1 MKKYVTINNK
11 ENTANILLLNIFL
24 YTKSDFIVFDF
35 TKKSLPIIVF
45 YFRWRMLEDSL
56 TFQLSSLA
64 SLKGEKMKSLKKR
77 KVRSA
82 KCQSMTLLALIF
94 KSSMYVIKIVKNKN
108 SKTKIVVPFIYSS
121 FTLIST
127 LIFHFQQL
135 HFKNKI
141 LSRIANI
148 YDGYWHKLTK
158 KLFKK

>member
-24 YTKSDFIVFDF
+24 YTKSDFTVFDF
-35 TKKSLPIIVF
+35 TIKSLPIIVF

-56 TFQLSSLA
+56 TFKLSSPA
-64 SLKGEKMKSLKKR
+64 PSKGENWELRSTKK
-77 KVRSA
+77 KDRSA

-94 KSSMYVIKIVKNKN
+94 ISSMYVIKIVKKN
-108 SKTKIVVPFIYSS
+108 SKIKIAVPFIY
-121 FTLIST
+121 FLISS
-127 LIFHFQQL
+127 LIFHFHQL
-135 HFKNKI
+135 LFKNKI

-148 YDGYWHKLTK
+148 YDGYWNKLTK

>member
-64 SLKGEKMKSLKKR
+64 PLKGKKNENLDPRKKGPISKMS
-77 KVRSA
+77 
-82 KCQSMTLLALIF
+82 IND
-94 KSSMYVIKIVKNKN
+94 VITV
-108 SKTKIVVPFIYSS
+108 
-121 FTLIST
+121 
-127 LIFHFQQL
+127 
-135 HFKNKI
+135 
-141 LSRIANI
+141 NI
-148 YDGYWHKLTK
+148 
-158 KLFKK
+158 